1 MQKIITTE
9 QKPIKM
15 WLDEIDEMTWVQ
27 VRNMANLPFIY
38 SHVCL
43 MPDAHAGYGMPIG
56 GVLATDNVIIPNA
69 VGVDI
74 GCGMYSVRTNL
85 QSLEFSK
92 EKLIKLI
99 EAIKK
104 RIPLG
109 FDRHNEKQD
118 ESLMPQNF
126 DIENLHIVKQQ
137 FQAALKQVGTLGGG
151 NHFIEIQKDEAG
163 FIWIMVHSGSRNI
176 GLKVA
181 EFYNNK
187 AKKMNE
193 LWFSS
198 TEPKADLAF
207 LPVGS
212 PEAQQYYIEMKYCV
226 NFAFANRKL
235 MITRIME
242 SILDIFGEV
251 EFSEHINIAHNY
263 AAWEEHFGKK
273 VLVHRK
279 GATSARD
286 GEIGIIPGSQ
296 GTKSYIVEGLG
307 NPQSFMSC
315 SHGAGRAMGRKQAI
329 RTLNLEEEKHKMDA
343 LGIIHSMNSL
353 KDLDEAASA
362 YKDISLVMNQ
372 QSDLVR
378 IIHELS
384 PLAVVKG

>member
-1 MQKIITTE
+1 MNKIIATE
-9 QKPIKM
+9 GKPIKI
-15 WLDEIDEMTWVQ
+15 WLDDIDEMTLVQ
-27 VRNMANLPFIY
+27 ARNMANLPFIY

-56 GVLATDNVIIPNA
+56 GVLAADNVIIPNA

-74 GCGMYSVRTNL
+74 GCGMYSVKTNL
-85 QSLEFSK
+85 HSSEISK
-92 EKLIKLI
+92 EKLIQLT
-99 EAIKK
+99 EAIKN

-109 FDRHNEKQD
+109 FNHHNEKQD

-126 DIENLHIVKQQ
+126 DVEKLPVVKQQ
-137 FQAALKQVGTLGGG
+137 YQSALKQLGTLGGG
-151 NHFIEIQKDEAG
+151 NHFIEIQKDQAG

-181 EFYNNK
+181 EFYNRK

-198 TEPKADLAF
+198 SEPKADLAF
-207 LPVGS
+207 LPFGS
-212 PEAQQYYIEMKYCV
+212 TEAQQYYIEMKYCV

-242 SILDIFGEV
+242 SISDAFGEV

-279 GATSARD
+279 GATSARE

-329 RTLNLEEEKHKMDA
+329 RTLNLEEEMHKMDA

-353 KDLDEAASA
+353 NDLDEAASA

-372 QSDLVR
+372 QADLVK